1 MRRSPAP
8 LYPARIVALLGL
20 LALAAILP
28 ACRIK
33 GSSTPAAENDR
44 LRRERLELNARI
56 ESLENRVAEQ
66 NAKIGELTRGGQTPL
81 PEDFLAALPRC
92 AKIEIDSFS
101 GYTPPKRTVP
111 ATGATVLVSSVDGR
125 GRFVQVAGTLLV
137 EAIVIPPG
145 SKAESSNTI
154 RASTTL
160 GPAQV
165 RDAYRSGL
173 GSTGY
178 EINLTFDTPID
189 PLARAGSTL
198 LLRVEFLDAL
208 TGEVHTAQCLI
219 DHATPQNTTG
229 AATMPHVNAMR

>member
-1 MRRSPAP
+1 MRRIHPTPNFS
-8 LYPARIVALLGL
+8 RVAATLGL
-20 LALAAILP
+20 LALAAALP

-56 ESLENRVAEQ
+56 ESLENQVAEQ
-66 NAKIGELTRGGQTPL
+66 NAKIGELTRQGQSPL
-81 PEDFLAALPRC
+81 PEDVLAALPRC
-92 AKIEIDSFS
+92 AKVEIDSFS
-101 GYTPPKRTVP
+101 GFTPAQRTIP
-111 ATGATVLVSSVDGR
+111 ATGATVLVNPVDGR

-137 EAIVIPPG
+137 EAFVIPLG
-145 SKAESSNTI
+145 SSADSDNTI

-160 GPAQV
+160 GPAQI

-178 EINLTFDTPID
+178 EIDLTFDTPID
-189 PLARAGSTL
+189 PIARAGSTL
-198 LLRVEFLDAL
+198 LVRVEFLDAM
-208 TGEVHTAQCLI
+208 TGEVHKAQRLI
-219 DHATPQNTTG
+219 DHATPQRATS